1 MTPIKTKSYSQT
13 KNNKKVI
20 KTNTLLISYDL
31 LTKKNYKPNI
41 YVWLYKKRKIPI
53 IFRKYLYSN
62 PSILNRT
69 SNT

>member
-31 LTKKNYKPNI
+31 LTKN
-41 YVWLYKKRKIPI
+41 LCKRPI
-53 IFRKYLYSN
+53 NQFTYMNLCEY
-62 PSILNRT
+62 
-69 SNT
+69 